1 MCLLLDTGSNH
12 TVVAHE
18 ILERIGCSPAIS
30 TDHIRIV
37 TANGVI
43 MAPKVEIESL
53 KLFEREVSKP
63 KLVAHDVPFAG
74 PIDGLL
80 GMDVLAELGC
90 RIDIAAARVEL
101 A

>member
-1 MCLLLDTGSNH
+1 MSLLLDTGSNH
-12 TVVAHE
+12 TVLAHE

-43 MAPKVEIESL
+43 MAPKVEVESL
-53 KLFEREVSKP
+53 KLFEREVRKAT
-63 KLVAHDVPFAG
+63 LVAHDLPFAG

-80 GMDVLAELGC
+80 GMDVLLELRC
-90 RIDIAAARVEL
+90 RIDIATARVEF